1 MRQMVFTSREAA
13 SSGGSGLT
21 GPVDFPETGS
31 GGDRGRRGQGER
43 QGPGEGQGPG
53 GRRERRGPVSALR
66 AAGRATA
73 RTAAGLARVLAL
85 VWRAS
90 PALTTALA
98 LSTVLVGLV
107 PAAVAMTARLLV
119 DTVVRGAALHASGG
133 PDRVRLSLD
142 LPGFTWHPPAS
153 TTVTALAVLAGVQCG
168 VFALSGLA
176 TAVRSIA
183 QQLLQERATQSVQV
197 RVMEHAGRL
206 PLSFFEDSASYDLL
220 RQAQQEAS
228 TRPVMM
234 IGGAFTLLQHTVT
247 FASMVGLL
255 FGLGPLVA
263 VVALLAPVPAFVSD
277 ARYGMRGFQVTLWSS
292 PIRRRMEYLSRLVS
306 TDAYAKEV
314 KVFGLAP
321 FLTERFRL
329 LGAVAYRGL
338 RSVVTARYLVGNAW
352 SLLTTLV
359 GSLTYL
365 YVAVEAVR
373 GRLGLGDLVL
383 YAAAATAVTAA
394 IQGMFGGA
402 SGMYEHHLYLRK
414 LYELLAVRTGAEGGR
429 SLEGPVRG
437 HLVLENVTFRYPG
450 ADRPALD
457 DVSLD
462 VPAGATLA
470 VVGRNGAG
478 KSTLIKLVCRLYEP
492 ESGRILL
499 DGTDI
504 REIDP
509 EALRGQVAAMFQ
521 DFVTYQATVAENI
534 GLGDLP
540 GLEDPERI
548 EEAAGRAGAAG
559 LVERLP
565 QGYGTALGKWF
576 DTGVELSGG
585 EWQKVALA
593 RAFMRRGALLVL
605 DEPTSA
611 LDAEAEHELFTRLGE
626 LAAGRTTVYV
636 SHRFSTVRRA
646 DLIVLIED
654 GRATERGTH
663 EELMRLGGSYA
674 RLFALQAA
682 AYTDGPRTDGR
693 PSAADGPGPDG
704 EPPTGGEK
712 PVVVAPSGPGAAK
725 AAAIEAALA
734 AKGRRAP

>member
-1 MRQMVFTSREAA
+1 MRQMVFASREAA

-21 GPVDFPETGS
+21 GPVDFPEPE
-31 GGDRGRRGQGER
+31 DERPRGRRG
-43 QGPGEGQGPG
+43 
-53 GRRERRGPVSALR
+53 PVAGAR
-66 AAGRATA
+66 AAALATA
-73 RTAAGLARVLAL
+73 RTVSGLGRVLAL
-85 VWRAS
+85 VWGTSRR
-90 PALTTALA
+90 LTVALA
-98 LSTVLVGLV
+98 LSTVFVGLV

-119 DTVVRGAALHASGG
+119 DTVVKGAALHTGG
-133 PDRVRLSLD
+133 RPDRIGLALD
-142 LPGFTWHPPAS
+142 LPGFTWHPPV
-153 TTVTALAVLAGVQCG
+153 TTTLAALVLLAAVQCG
-168 VFALSGLA
+168 VFALGALA

-183 QQLLQERATQSVQV
+183 QQLLQERTTQHVQTQ
-197 RVMEHAGRL
+197 VMEHAGGL

-263 VVALLAPVPAFVSD
+263 LVALLAPVPAFVAD
-277 ARYGMRGFQVTLWSS
+277 ARYGMRGFQVALWSS

-306 TDAYAKEV
+306 TDTYAKEV
-314 KVFGLAP
+314 KVLGLAP
-321 FLTERFRL
+321 FLTARFRL
-329 LGAVAYRGL
+329 LGAAAYRKL
-338 RSVVTARYLVGNAW
+338 RGVVTARHLVGNAW
-352 SLLTTLV
+352 SLLTTV
-359 GSLTYL
+359 AGSLTYL
-365 YVAVEAVR
+365 YVAVQAVR
-373 GRLGLGDLVL
+373 GRLSLGDLIL
-383 YAAAATAVTAA
+383 YTSAATAVTAA
-394 IQGMFGGA
+394 VQGMFGGA

-414 LYELLAVRTGAEGGR
+414 LYELLAVPTASPGG
-429 SLEGPVRG
+429 LALTGPVRG
-437 HLVLENVTFRYPG
+437 HVVLEHVTFRYPG

-457 DVSLD
+457 DVSLEI
-462 VPAGATLA
+462 PAGATLA

-478 KSTLIKLVCRLYEP
+478 KSTLIKLLCRLYEP

-504 REIDP
+504 RELDP

-540 GLEDPERI
+540 GLEDRERV
-548 EEAAGRAGAAG
+548 EAAADSAGATG

-565 QGYGTALGKWF
+565 QGYATALGKWF

-593 RAFMRRGALLVL
+593 RAFMREGGLLVL

-611 LDAEAEHELFTRLGE
+611 LDAEAEHELFTRLRE

-654 GRATERGTH
+654 GRLAERGTH

-674 RLFALQAA
+674 RLFALQAE
-682 AYTDGPRTDGR
+682 AYRDAPAVAQVL
-693 PSAADGPGPDG
+693 PGPGG
-704 EPPTGGEK
+704 
-712 PVVVAPSGPGAAK
+712 AK
-725 AAAIEAALA
+725 AAAIAAALA
-734 AKGRRAP
+734 AKGKPAP

>member
-1 MRQMVFTSREAA
+1 MRQMVFTAREAA

-21 GPVDFPETGS
+21 GPVDFPAPGPEGS
-31 GGDRGRRGQGER
+31 A
-43 QGPGEGQGPG
+43 
-53 GRRERRGPVSALR
+53 RRGPVAALR
-66 AAGRATA
+66 GAGRATA
-73 RTAAGLARVLAL
+73 RTVAGLGRVLAL
-85 VWRAS
+85 VWAAS
-90 PALTTALA
+90 PGLTVALA

-107 PAAVAMTARLLV
+107 PAAVAMAARLLV
-119 DTVVRGAALHASGG
+119 DTVVRGAALHGSGD
-133 PDRVRLSLD
+133 PDRIALAVD
-142 LPGFTWHPPAS
+142 LPGFTWHPPAT
-153 TTVTALAVLAGVQCG
+153 TTVTALVALAAVQCG
-168 VFALSGLA
+168 VFALSALA

-306 TDAYAKEV
+306 TDAYAKEI

-329 LGAVAYRGL
+329 LGAAAYRAL
-338 RSVVTARYLVGNAW
+338 RGVVTARHLVGNAW
-352 SLLTTLV
+352 SLLTTLA

-365 YVAVEAVR
+365 YVALQAVR
-373 GRLGLGDLVL
+373 GRLSLGDLIL
-383 YAAAATAVTAA
+383 YTSAATAVATAV
-394 IQGMFGGA
+394 QGVFGGA

-414 LYELLAVRTGAEGGR
+414 LYELLAVRTGSEGGR
-429 SLEGPVRG
+429 PLTGPVRG
-437 HLVLENVTFRYPG
+437 HLVLEHVTFRYPG
-450 ADRPALD
+450 AERPALD
-457 DVSLD
+457 DVCLEI
-462 VPAGATLA
+462 PAGATLA

-478 KSTLIKLVCRLYEP
+478 KSTLIKLLCRLYEP
-492 ESGRILL
+492 DSGRILL

-504 REIDP
+504 RELDP
-509 EALRGQVAAMFQ
+509 EALRRQVAAMFQ

-540 GLEDPERI
+540 GLEDGERI
-548 EEAAGRAGAAG
+548 AEAAGRAGAAG
-559 LVERLP
+559 FVERLP
-565 QGYGTALGKWF
+565 HGYGTALGKWF

-611 LDAEAEHELFTRLGE
+611 LDAEAEHELFSRLRE
-626 LAAGRTTVYV
+626 LAAGRTTVYI

-654 GRATERGTH
+654 GRAAEQGTH

-682 AYTDGPRTDGR
+682 AYTDAPGAAGGGVAPAAPAVVPGAAPA
-693 PSAADGPGPDG
+693 PSPVPVTGPGPG
-704 EPPTGGEK
+704 P
-712 PVVVAPSGPGAAK
+712 GPGAAK
-725 AAAIEAALA
+725 AAAIAAALA
-734 AKGRRAP
+734 AKGKIVP